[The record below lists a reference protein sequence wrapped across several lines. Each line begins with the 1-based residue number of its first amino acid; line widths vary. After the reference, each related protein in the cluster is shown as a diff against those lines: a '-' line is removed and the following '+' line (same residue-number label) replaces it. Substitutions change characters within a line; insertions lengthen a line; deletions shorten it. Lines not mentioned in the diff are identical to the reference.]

1 MKLERKDN
9 ATNHFLTISQSIRNT
24 VAAIIVLSLLV
35 LLFLQASSNA
45 QVPSNYELCAKE
57 GERCQF
63 AGWRTVR
70 YGANGIWAE
79 KTAYNMV
86 DCGVAAFGKDPV
98 PNVLKSCYLV
108 SPPAKNL
115 STFHMI
121 FASDTQYP
129 YCENP
134 PCKAGPKDSK
144 TANQWHSMAIG
155 KLSVSNPETQGV
167 VINGDLTNT
176 MDQYQIDVFES
187 LYPSKYVIYPGLG
200 NHDYQN
206 YTAYNLGQKDS
217 ESWGAY
223 DGNAVSKY
231 GGQLNLM
238 QYFAK
243 TVRANKNIQG
253 FDWNDSGHWDIS
265 GSLAYF
271 WDIGDYRFIQLNNF
285 PPFAYKFSNYAS
297 RKVGNENYDIQSSL
311 PWLRM
316 VLSKSKNKKVIL
328 NMHSINSGDGFGSF
342 DLSPDKDAKGDRHYQ
357 KGAYSQPQWQ
367 AGALEFGRILGE
379 NPNVVAI
386 FAGHLHDLVGDQQ
399 FNETGTLVSIGNSTY
414 DRRNARNEVMA
425 GQAVP
430 VLFSGSAEYNLL
442 LSVKFEPTKITAQP
456 YRTLNGNPTPI
467 GTAKVIG
474 GLDPAIASKGKD
486 LQASP
491 PIPAARTITFKNEAG
506 YVAKLSVVY
515 FVNQNI
521 NGTQVP
527 IAKALDTSAIPL
539 GVSKTLEIPRDNAK
553 GMPISVVIEGIGTTK
568 GKVLETTVPEA
579 FNGNLCFKAWGT
591 IFDAKGGPCQ

>member
-1 MKLERKDN
+1 MKLERKEN
-9 ATNHFLTISQSIRNT
+9 AIYSFLTGSKFIRNT
-24 VAAIIVLSLLV
+24 VATMIVLPLFV
-35 LLFLQASSNA
+35 LLCVQAINA

-115 STFHMI
+115 PTFHMI
-121 FASDTQYP
+121 FASDMQYP
-129 YCENP
+129 FCENE
-134 PCKAGPKDSK
+134 PCKNGPKDSK

-155 KLSVSNPETQGV
+155 KLSVSNPGTQGL

-176 MDQYQIDVFES
+176 MRWEQIDVFES
-187 LYPSKYVIYPGLG
+187 LYASKYVIYPGLG

-206 YTAYNLGQKDS
+206 YTAASNDTI
-217 ESWGAY
+217 WGIY
-223 DGNAVSKY
+223 DGNATSPH
-231 GGQLNLM
+231 GTLLNLL

-243 TVRANKNIQG
+243 TVRANKDIQG
-253 FDWNDSGHWDIS
+253 FDWNDSGHWDKS
-265 GSLAYF
+265 GSLAYY
-271 WDIGDYRFIQLNNF
+271 WDVGDYRFIQLNNF
-285 PPFAYKFSNYAS
+285 PAFAFKFSNFAS
-297 RKVGNENYDIQSSL
+297 RKAGNENFDIQSSL
-311 PWLRM
+311 PWLRS

-328 NMHSINSGDGFGSF
+328 NMHSINSSDGFGTF
-342 DLSPDKDAKGDRHYQ
+342 DWSTKDAKGDRHYQ
-357 KGAYSQPQWQ
+357 KGAYSEPQWRD
-367 AGALEFGRILGE
+367 GALEFGRILGE

-386 FAGHLHDLVGDQQ
+386 FGGHLHHLVGDQQ
-399 FNETGTLVSIGNSTY
+399 FNDDGTITSIGNSTY

-456 YRTLNGNPTPI
+456 YRTLNGNATPI

-474 GLDPAIASKGKD
+474 GLDPAIAAKGKD
-486 LQASP
+486 IQPSP
-491 PIPAARTITFKNEAG
+491 AVPAARTITFKNEAG

-521 NGTQVP
+521 NGTQIPV
-527 IAKALDTSAIPL
+527 AKALDTSAIPV
-539 GVSKTLEIPRDNAK
+539 GISKTLEIPRDNAK

-568 GKVLETTVPEA
+568 GKVLETTVPEG
-579 FNGNLCFKAWGT
+579 FNGNLCFKSWGT
-591 IFDAKGGPCQ
+591 IFDAKGGACQ

>member
-1 MKLERKDN
+1 MKLERKENVTYNFIAGSQFTRN
-9 ATNHFLTISQSIRNT
+9 AIAT
-24 VAAIIVLSLLV
+24 IVLPLLV
-35 LLFLQASSNA
+35 LLCVQVINA

-57 GERCQF
+57 GEQCQF

-79 KTAYNMV
+79 KTAYNQV
-86 DCGVAAFGKDPV
+86 LCGVVAFGKDPV

-108 SPPAKNL
+108 SPPAKNIP
-115 STFHMI
+115 TFQMI
-121 FASDTQYP
+121 FASDPQYAF
-129 YCENP
+129 CVSDA
-134 PCKAGPKDSK
+134 CKNGPKDSK

-155 KLSVSNPETQGV
+155 KLAGTFADYQGV

-187 LYPSKYVIYPGLG
+187 LYASKYLIYPGLG

-206 YTAYNLGQKDS
+206 YTAYNLGKKDS

-223 DGNAVSKY
+223 DGNAVSRY

-238 QYFAK
+238 MYFAK
-243 TVRANKNIQG
+243 TVRANNNIQG
-253 FDWNDSGHWDIS
+253 FDWDDSDHWNRS
-265 GSLAYF
+265 GSLAYYF
-271 WDIGDYRFIQLNNF
+271 DIGDYRFIQLNNF
-285 PPFAYKFSNYAS
+285 PPFAYKFSNFAA
-297 RKVGNENYDIQSSL
+297 RKAGNENYDIQSSL
-311 PWLRM
+311 PWLRT

-328 NMHSINSGDGFGSF
+328 NMHSINSSDGFGSF
-342 DLSPDKDAKGDRHYQ
+342 DYDGDGNYQ
-357 KGAYSQPQWQ
+357 RGGYSQPQWKT
-367 AGALEFGRILGE
+367 GALEFGRILGE

-386 FAGHLHDLVGDQQ
+386 FAGHLHSYVGDQY
-399 FNETGTLVSIGNSTY
+399 FDNGTLKSIEGSAQY
-414 DRRNARNEVMA
+414 DRRNARNEVMT

-430 VLFSGSAEYNLL
+430 VLFSGSAEYNIL

-456 YRTLNGNPTPI
+456 YRTLNGNPTSI
-467 GTAKVIG
+467 GTAKVIS

-486 LQASP
+486 LQTP
-491 PIPAARTITFKNEAG
+491 PPTSAVRTITFKNEAG

-527 IAKALDTSAIPL
+527 IAKALETPAIPV
-539 GVSKTLEIPRDNAK
+539 GQSKTLEIPRDNAK
-553 GMPISVVIEGIGTTK
+553 GMPIRVGIDGIGTTK
-568 GKVLETTVPEA
+568 GKVLDIAVPEG
-579 FNGNLCFKAWGT
+579 FNGNLCFKSWGT
-591 IFDAKGGPCQ
+591 IFDAKGGACQ